1 MHPLHIVLC
10 DCIQNEPTPTH
21 FVAGIVKKLAPS
33 WTVSRPGFGKS
44 GNGVAFG

>member
-21 FVAGIVKKLAPS
+21 FVAGIVKKLHLAGRS
-33 WTVSRPGFGKS
+33 AGRDSEK
-44 GNGVAFG
+44 AEMA